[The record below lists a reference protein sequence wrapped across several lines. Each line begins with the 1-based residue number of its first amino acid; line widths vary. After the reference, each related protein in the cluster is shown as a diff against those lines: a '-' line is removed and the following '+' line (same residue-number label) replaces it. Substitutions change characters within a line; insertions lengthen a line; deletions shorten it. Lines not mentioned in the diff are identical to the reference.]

1 MASCS
6 GSRMSQSRPKWSN
19 PSSTSTCSS
28 SDSATIQKKL
38 RDSSSRRRCS
48 IQMLVIAKIALSF
61 LQRSQHTELSV
72 ADWAT
77 GVTPQLVL

>member
-28 SDSATIQKKL
+28 NDSATIQKKL

-48 IQMLVIAKIALSF
+48 TQMLVMAKIALLC

-72 ADWAT
+72 ADSAT
-77 GVTPQLVL
+77 WVTH